1 MSKKSLN
8 TAYQGLVCTA
18 VTDRGPELLF
28 DFSVLDES
36 ISHMLAIQALTMI
49 SMGSGSEGMHGPIPV
64 PKNPE
69 LQALVYTF
77 FAPAPDSQ
85 DERVRLHGRQY
96 AFFLI
101 FSKGLHYTDRL
112 NDYTANFLRNEMQ
125 DEQIT
130 EEIVRDINE
139 QFQTSVIFS
148 IDQVSLLTNQVKALT
163 KRIKALEDQHFQL
176 EEIVGEIIPG
186 NESLVIK
193 IKKLIKNQKDP
204 D

>member
-1 MSKKSLN
+1 MSNDTLN

-18 VTDRGPELLF
+18 VTDRGPELLY
-28 DFSVLDES
+28 DYSVLDEA

-49 SMGSGSEGMHGPIPV
+49 SMGSGSEGGHGPIPV

-85 DERVRLHGRQY
+85 DDRVRLHGRQY

-101 FSKGLHYTDRL
+101 FSKDLHYTDQL
-112 NDYTANFLRNEMQ
+112 NKYTANFLKNELENYQ
-125 DEQIT
+125 VTEDIVREIHEQIK
-130 EEIVRDINE
+130 
-139 QFQTSVIFS
+139 TSVIYS

-163 KRIKALEDQHFQL
+163 ERIKALEDLKYQL
-176 EEIVGEIIPG
+176 EDIVKEILPG
-186 NESLVIK
+186 NENLVTK
-193 IKKLIKNQKDP
+193 ITKLVESQKKSK
-204 D
+204 